1 MTRSWA
7 LANVEDRASSSPG
20 TFQIPARFKRAS
32 LRVGDL
38 AKLVFVF
45 PSASGP
51 PNGERM
57 WVKITAVEAG
67 CYRGLLWNKP
77 VLIED
82 LQPDDPIEFGPEHVA
97 DWEAGEAELE

>member
-1 MTRSWA
+1 MTWSSWS

-20 TFQIPARFKRAS
+20 TFQIPARFKRAA

-45 PSASGP
+45 PAMSGP

-57 WVKITAVEAG
+57 WVQIELVEG
-67 CYRGLLWNKP
+67 GRYRGRLRNNP
-77 VLIED
+77 VFFQD
-82 LQPDDPIEFGPEHVA
+82 LKANDPIEFGPEHVA
-97 DWEAGEAELE
+97 DWEAGEA